1 MNITTRRGRI
11 AALTIGVSLAL
22 TLTGCAGSSDSD
34 GNETANVDL
43 GAVNK
48 ATGSPV
54 KVGFIGD
61 AEAGS
66 GALGNGIGAAQ
77 ASADY
82 ANEYLGGLG
91 GNKIELVTCSTEA
104 TPATATACAVKL
116 AKEGVV
122 AVTTGVTGQDHAIFE
137 ALEGTGVPFIV
148 SLTADEAIMS
158 SKTGFVFQNP
168 LAIASASAALIK
180 KAGAKTGGFIVV
192 DAPAATGPVE
202 ALTKP
207 LFAAQGIGFEMV
219 PLSLQVAD
227 PTSAI
232 QQSINNGSDAFTIL
246 GDNAFVTRAI
256 KSLNQLGFDGPMITN
271 ISAFQQDQ
279 IDSMP
284 NGLKG
289 VTTMSSIT
297 RIPEREGLSE
307 FGTIMDKFGD
317 DIDTG
322 ADSGQVAYQTFLG
335 FVESVNLTPGAGTS
349 AKDVVA
355 ALKHMP
361 KAVPLRLAPGL
372 TLNCDG
378 KAVAVLQGVCNSKTI
393 AATLNAKG
401 FATTEALL

>member
-22 TLTGCAGSSDSD
+22 TLSGCGGSSDPDDS
-34 GNETANVDL
+34 GTAVDL
-43 GAVNK
+43 GTVNK

-66 GALGNGIGAAQ
+66 GALGNAIGAAQ

-122 AVTTGVTGQDHAIFE
+122 AVTTGVTGQDHAINE
-137 ALEGTGVPFIV
+137 ALKGTGVPFIV
-148 SLTADEAIMS
+148 SLTADEEILS
-158 SKTGFVFQNP
+158 SKTDFVFQNP

-180 KAGAKTGGFIVV
+180 KAGAKTGGFLVV

-219 PLSLQVAD
+219 PISLQVAD

-256 KSLNQLGFDGPMITN
+256 KSLNQLGFTGPMITN
-271 ISAFQQDQ
+271 ISAFQKDQ
-279 IDSMP
+279 IDSLP

-307 FGTIMDKFGD
+307 FATIMNKFGD

-349 AKDVVA
+349 AKDIIA
-355 ALKHMP
+355 ALKNMP

-372 TLNCDG
+372 SLNCDG
-378 KAVAVLQGVCNSKTI
+378 NAVSVLVSVCNAKTI
-393 AATLNAKG
+393 AATLNAEG

>member
-1 MNITTRRGRI
+1 MKLTTRSGRM

-22 TLTGCAGSSDSD
+22 TLAGCGGSSEPDD
-34 GNETANVDL
+34 TATANVDL

-66 GALGNGIGAAQ
+66 GALGNAIAAAQ

-91 GNKIELVTCSTEA
+91 GNKIELLTCSTEA

-122 AVTTGVTGQDHAIFE
+122 AVTTGVIGLDHAIFK
-137 ALEGTGVPFIV
+137 ALEGTGIPFIV
-148 SLTADEAIMS
+148 SLTADQEIMS

-168 LAIASASAALIK
+168 IAIGTASLELIK
-180 KAGAKTGGFIVV
+180 KSGAKKGAYIVV

-202 ALTKP
+202 ALSKP
-207 LFAAQGIGFEMV
+207 RYEAAGIGFEMV
-219 PLSLQVAD
+219 PISLQVAD

-232 QQSINNGSDAFTIL
+232 QQSISNGSEGFTIL
-246 GDNAFVTRAI
+246 GDNAFVTRVI
-256 KSLNQLGFDGPMITN
+256 KSLNQLGFDGPMVTN
-271 ISAFQQDQ
+271 ISAFQKDQ

-297 RIPEREGLSE
+297 RIPEREGLAE
-307 FGTIMDKFGD
+307 YATIMKKFGD

-322 ADSGQVAYQTFLG
+322 ADSGQLAYQTFLG

-349 AKDVVA
+349 PKDVIA
-355 ALKHMP
+355 ALTNMP
-361 KAVPLRLAPGL
+361 KAVPMRLAPGL
-372 TLNCDG
+372 TINCDG
-378 KAVAVLQGVCNSKTI
+378 KSVPVLRGVCNARTI
-393 AATLNAKG
+393 AAELNAEG
-401 FATTEALL
+401 FATKEALL

>member
-1 MNITTRRGRI
+1 MKLTRSGRM

-22 TLTGCAGSSDSD
+22 TLSGCGGSSDPD
-34 GNETANVDL
+34 DTGTANVDL
-43 GAVNK
+43 GKVNK

-104 TPATATACAVKL
+104 TPATATSCAVKL

-207 LFAAQGIGFEMV
+207 LFAAQGLGFEMV

-256 KSLNQLGFDGPMITN
+256 KSLNQLGFKGPMITN
-271 ISAFQQDQ
+271 ISAFQKDQ

-307 FGTIMDKFGD
+307 FATIMDKFGD

-355 ALKHMP
+355 ALKNMP

-372 TLNCDG
+372 SLNCDG
-378 KAVAVLQGVCNSKTI
+378 KAVAVLQGVCNAKTI
-393 AATLNAKG
+393 AATLNAEG

>member
-1 MNITTRRGRI
+1 MKLTTRSGRM
-11 AALTIGVSLAL
+11 AALTIGVSVAL
-22 TLTGCAGSSDSD
+22 TLAGCGGSSDSGSD
-34 GNETANVDL
+34 TPDVDL

-48 ATGSPV
+48 ATGTPV

-66 GALGNGIGAAQ
+66 GALGNSIAAAE
-77 ASADY
+77 ASAKY

-91 GNKIELVTCSTEA
+91 GNEIELVTCSTEA
-104 TPATATACAVKL
+104 TPATATACAIKL
-116 AKEGVV
+116 AKAGVV
-122 AVTTGVTGQDHAIFE
+122 AVTTGVTGQDHAINE
-137 ALEGTGVPFIV
+137 ALKDTGIPFIV
-148 SLTADEAIMS
+148 SLTADETILS
-158 SKTGFVFQNP
+158 SKTDFVFQNP
-168 LAIASASAALIK
+168 IAIATASVALLK
-180 KAGAKTGGFIVV
+180 KNDAKTGGFLVV

-207 LFAAQGIGFEMV
+207 LFKSQGLGFEMV
-219 PLSLQVAD
+219 PISLQVAD

-256 KSLNQLGFDGPMITN
+256 KSLNQLGFKGPMITN
-271 ISAFQQDQ
+271 ISAFQKDQ
-279 IDSMP
+279 IDSLP
-284 NGLKG
+284 NGLDG

-307 FGTIMDKFGD
+307 YATIAKKFGD

-335 FVESVNLTPGAGTS
+335 FVEAVNLTPGAGTS
-349 AKDVVA
+349 AKDVIA
-355 ALKHMP
+355 ALKNMP
-361 KAVPLRLAPGL
+361 DSVKMRLAPGL

-378 KAVAVLQGVCNSKTI
+378 AAVSVLPGVC
-393 AATLNAKG
+393 
-401 FATTEALL
+401 